1 MSFSKL
7 AGIAVAV
14 ALLVAGVAVAG
25 AGVVQ
30 DKTVQ
35 ITDKGF
41 VPDRVEITVGQK
53 VVFQN
58 ATQKDHTVTSK
69 QPAEGLV
76 QDKDKEGFDSGAI
89 KPGTSWEH
97 AFSKPG
103 TFSYYC
109 KEDKSMT
116 GTVVVNPAK

>member
-1 MSFSKL
+1 MSFARL
-7 AGIAVAV
+7 VGISVAV
-14 ALLVAGVAVAG
+14 ALLVVGVAMAG
-25 AGVVQ
+25 AVQ

-41 VPDRVEITVGQK
+41 IPGSVEIEAGQK

-69 QPAEGLV
+69 LPADPV
-76 QDKDKEGFDSGAI
+76 QDKEKAGFDSGII
-89 KPGTSWEH
+89 KPGASWEH
-97 AFSKPG
+97 TFSKEG
-103 TFSYYC
+103 TYTYSC

-116 GTVVVNPAK
+116 GTVVVKPAK